1 MKKTIINSSII
12 VNLIDDKLMRRLN
25 RKYRGIDK
33 TTDVLSFEIGEDGI
47 LGEVYISY
55 PKAQRQAKE
64 YNCSLGEEL
73 VRLVGHGSLHL
84 LGYSHKEMP
93 KYVV

>member
-1 MKKTIINSSII
+1 MKKIIINRSII
-12 VNLIDDKLMRRLN
+12 INLIDDKLMRRLN

-33 TTDVLSFEIGEDGI
+33 TTDVLSFEIGEEGI

-64 YNCSLGEEL
+64 YNCSIGEEL
-73 VRLVGHGSLHL
+73 ARLAGHGTLHL
-84 LGYSHKEMP
+84 LGYKHKEMG
-93 KYVV
+93 KYGA